1 MVNQPDGGCAGAAT
15 GGYALSV
22 GTTDT
27 GFLPSSNGFRFSNS
41 FPRVPVRRIG
51 IPGVVSIP
59 IGNASNGLCGGMAFA
74 ARDHFEA
81 GRPTPRDTSPPGEGT
96 PLFRYLV
103 DRLFDS
109 FDLPVGPA
117 RYLELMN
124 PALPDGDG
132 ALSRFGI
139 GPRGRARRMITE
151 EWPRIRADIDGGHP
165 SPLGLVRVKSWNPL
179 DLKLNHQVLAY
190 GYTVADGRLTLR
202 IYDPNRPRDDG
213 MSLSLRI
220 ADPRRPTP
228 VSSTLPGRPVF
239 SFFRVPYR
247 PSRPPD

>member
-1 MVNQPDGGCAGAAT
+1 VAT
-15 GGYALSV
+15 TV
-22 GTTDT
+22 P
-27 GFLPSSNGFRFSNS
+27 GFLPSTNGFRFPNR

-59 IGNASNGLCGGMAFA
+59 IGDASNGLCGGMALA
-74 ARDHFEA
+74 ARDFLEA
-81 GRPTPRDTSPPGEGT
+81 GRPPPPDPDPPEEGT

-117 RYLELMN
+117 RYLELMS

-132 ALSRFGI
+132 ALARFGV
-139 GPRGRARRMITE
+139 GLRGRARRMITE
-151 EWPRIRADIDGGHP
+151 EWPKIRADIDGGHP
-165 SPLGLVRVKSWNPL
+165 SPLGLVRVRSWNPL

-190 GYTVADGRLTLR
+190 GYRVEGGRLVLR
-202 IYDPNRPRDDG
+202 IYDPNRPGDDG
-213 MSLSLRI
+213 MTLSLRI
-220 ADPRRPTP
+220 TDPRRPTP
-228 VSSTLPGRPVF
+228 VGSTLPGRPVY

-247 PSRPPD
+247 SSEPPT

>member
-15 GGYALSV
+15 GGYSRSV

-27 GFLPSSNGFRFSNS
+27 GFLPSSNGFRFPNS

-59 IGNASNGLCGGMAFA
+59 IGDASNGLCGGMAFA

-109 FDLPVGPA
+109 FDLPMGPA

-124 PALPDGDG
+124 PALSDGDG
-132 ALSRFGI
+132 VLSRFGI
-139 GPRGRARRMITE
+139 RPRGRARRMITE

-202 IYDPNRPRDDG
+202 IYDPNRPGDDG
-213 MSLSLRI
+213 ISISLRI
-220 ADPRRPTP
+220 ADPRRPTL
-228 VSSTLPGRPVF
+228 VSSTLPGRPLF

-247 PSRPPD
+247 PSDPP